1 MVCGEVWAGE
11 GYVRYGWCLVESMSI
26 VGICHVQRHLA
37 CGRESDATKVILSGL
52 FANLRMPCLIEG
64 RCHIH
69 IQTWQAHSTHTQH
82 TNTLHIPHLATPQKK
97 KSALE
102 LPPVAKTIAFLIVKC
117 SRVLCI
123 SAARQ
128 HTIYQSVSQLVIRSF
143 TQLASQSVMQFICT
157 LYSP

>member
-11 GYVRYGWCLVESMSI
+11 GYVRYGWWLVESMSI
-26 VGICHVQRHLA
+26 VGICHLQRHLA
-37 CGRESDATKVILSGL
+37 WGRESDATKVILSGL
-52 FANLRMPCLIEG
+52 FANLRVPCLIEG
-64 RCHIH
+64 RCHIYRH
-69 IQTWQAHSTHTQH
+69 GKLTRHTTHTPH
-82 TNTLHIPHLATPQKK
+82 TSSCHTTEK
-97 KSALE
+97 KSAVE
-102 LPPVAKTIAFLIVKC
+102 LPPVAKTIAFAIMKC

-157 LYSP
+157 LCSL